1 MRPAVALALV
11 TSLAGAARAGD
22 DAQDRAH
29 AHYEVGR
36 GLYKLGDYRGAL
48 REFAAGYELV
58 HEPGFL
64 LNIGQTYRKLGDPE
78 NARALY
84 RKFLDEAPATHP
96 SRSQA
101 MLVMRELDEAV
112 QHPAP
117 LRTEPVPPPTFTFT
131 PTTRAVVVPAAAP
144 VTRPDAARSRRRA
157 LRIAGITVGV
167 AGLAFLSG
175 GIGASVSANDL
186 AGQLNRLDQT
196 GGMYD
201 PGKLADY
208 DRDRAAAGACFGV
221 GGVMAA
227 TSIVLFAVSAR

>member
-11 TSLAGAARAGD
+11 TTLAGAARAD
-22 DAQDRAH
+22 DDVQDRAH

-84 RKFLDEAPATHP
+84 RKFLDEAPPTHP
-96 SRSQA
+96 SRPQA
-101 MLVMRELDEAV
+101 VLVMRELDEAV
-112 QHPAP
+112 QHPSP
-117 LRTEPVPPPTFTFT
+117 LRTEPLPPSTFTSR
-131 PTTRAVVVPAAAP
+131 PVVRAAIVPAATPPAR
-144 VTRPDAARSRRRA
+144 VDATRSRRRA
-157 LRIAGITVGV
+157 LRIAGLTVGV

-196 GGMYD
+196 GGMFD

-221 GGVMAA
+221 GGALAA
-227 TSIVLFAVSAR
+227 TGIVLLAVSAR